1 MRSGATNVWRAD
13 TMRDLLYKNLTSRD
27 KRRKVIACSE
37 ISDKQG
43 VRSIIRRHFIY
54 MVKEVSGASPQKPE
68 PYLYV
73 LKVRDTK
80 TQTEKFLCRIKGSVF
95 VVHNGK
101 LFLIIFQHSLKITLR
116 SVPEEADKI

>member
-1 MRSGATNVWRAD
+1 MARGAN
-13 TMRDLLYKNLTSRD
+13 MRDLLYKNLTSQD

-43 VRSIIRRHFIY
+43 VRSVIRRHSIY
-54 MVKEVSGASPQKPE
+54 MVKEVSGTSFQKPE

-80 TQTEKFLCRIKGSVF
+80 AQTEKFLCRIKGSVF
-95 VVHNGK
+95 VVHDGK
-101 LFLIIFQHSLKITLR
+101 LFLIIFQHSLKITLAAI
-116 SVPEEADKI
+116 SEEVDKI